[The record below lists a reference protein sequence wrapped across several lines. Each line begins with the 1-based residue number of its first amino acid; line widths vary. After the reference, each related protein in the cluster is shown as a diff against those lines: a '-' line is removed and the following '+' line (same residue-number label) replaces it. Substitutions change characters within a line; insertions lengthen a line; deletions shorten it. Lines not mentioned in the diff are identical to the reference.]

1 MRTCRFKSIRPAP
14 CSRPRLSR
22 YAGSMPPDQQSTS
35 ARSGHPARAG
45 GRRQPGPQI
54 LALLVFLAASALVAG
69 LGGLATAGNV
79 NGWYAAAAKAPWSP
93 PNWVFGPVWT
103 TLYVAMAVAAW
114 LVWRRQADG
123 TRAALTAYAV
133 QLVLNLA
140 WTPVFFGLY
149 PALGT
154 PALWIAFVIIAA
166 LAVAVA
172 VTVMYFGPIS
182 RTAGLLMLPYLSWVV
197 FASSLNLW
205 AALNN

>member
-1 MRTCRFKSIRPAP
+1 MQASQHPLTH
-14 CSRPRLSR
+14 
-22 YAGSMPPDQQSTS
+22 D
-35 ARSGHPARAG
+35 SGVQP
-45 GRRQPGPQI
+45 PGPGKRGTGPQL
-54 LALLVFLAASALVAG
+54 LALLLFLAASALAAG
-69 LGGLATAGNV
+69 LGGLATVSNV
-79 NGWYAAAAKAPWSP
+79 NGWYVAADKAPWSP

-114 LVWRRQADG
+114 LVWRRR
-123 TRAALTAYAV
+123 TEKPRAALTIYGV
-133 QLVLNLA
+133 QLVLNLL

-154 PALWIAFVIIAA
+154 PALWTAFGIILA

-172 VTVMYFGPIS
+172 TTVMLFGPIS
-182 RTAGLLMLPYLSWVV
+182 RAAGLLMLPYLSWVV